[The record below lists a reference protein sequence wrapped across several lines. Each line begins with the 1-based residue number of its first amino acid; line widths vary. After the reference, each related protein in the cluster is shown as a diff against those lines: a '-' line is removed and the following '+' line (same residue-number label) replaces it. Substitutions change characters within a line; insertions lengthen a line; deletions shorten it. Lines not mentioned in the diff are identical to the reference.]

1 VTVSP
6 EGPELRLPLE
16 QALGLCVDTA
26 FDIVYRQA
34 YVLWRHA
41 ANAEDLTQDV
51 LEKLNARAIAGSL
64 RVTGSVE
71 AFLRKAATNLFIDQH
86 RRRRCLT
93 IGLEESDLPADA
105 APKPDQLVIAA
116 EDAQML
122 HDAIE
127 KLPESQRLVVELRLK
142 GLSLNEIAEVLRE
155 SKSTVQSRQGAAF
168 REMRNMFRRAGW
180 EKGS

>member
-1 VTVSP
+1 V
-6 EGPELRLPLE
+6 PLE
-16 QALGLCVDTA
+16 QALSLCVDTA
-26 FDIVYRQA
+26 FDIVFHQA
-34 YVLWRHA
+34 YGLWRHVT
-41 ANAEDLTQDV
+41 NAEDLTQDV

-64 RVTGSVE
+64 CVTGSVE
-71 AFLRKAATNLFIDQH
+71 AFLRKATTNLFIDQH

-93 IGLEESDLPADA
+93 IGLEESDLPADV

-116 EDAQML
+116 EDARML

-127 KLPESQRLVVELRLK
+127 KLPESQRLVVKLRLN
-142 GLSLNEIAEVLRE
+142 GLSLNEIAEVLKE

-168 REMRNMFRRAGW
+168 KEMRNIFRRAGW